1 MKGKDKTDSGGEPE
15 PDVRAKG
22 FMKVKEAQGFLSIS
36 ETTLYRMMT
45 QGKLTPFKVG
55 RCTLLSRVQVENLA
69 RAS

>member
-1 MKGKDKTDSGGEPE
+1 MKGKGKTDSGGEPE
-15 PDVRAKG
+15 PDVRCKG

-55 RCTLLSRVQVENLA
+55 RRTLLSRVQVENLA